1 MGNRMPP
8 ETTAGLLISS
18 LNPRTVPLDLKSI
31 YLWISLALVSVY
43 APVIS
48 ESPLR
53 AVLVL
58 PLLLFI
64 PGYLLVAALFPARG
78 DLDDI
83 ERVAL
88 SFGLSI
94 AVVPLIGL
102 ALNYT
107 PWGIRLDSIAVFL
120 VAFSLVIGLIAQFRR
135 RELPEESRL
144 RVPVG
149 AYLAAIRE
157 EFFGNSASRVLSIVL
172 VAAVLV
178 AIATTVFI
186 VVTPR
191 DGEKFTEFYILG
203 PKGKA
208 ADYPTEFMAGTPQT
222 VIIGIGNHE
231 YQEITYTV
239 ETYAVESRFN
249 NATNESTIVSATPLD
264 RFSVTVPHNQ
274 TVEQPYSFRVVD
286 SDANRLEFLLF
297 KETPPDNIPDS
308 NLTEVAYRDLHLWL
322 RVH

>member
-1 MGNRMPP
+1 MTS
-8 ETTAGLLISS
+8 ETTAGPLTGSF
-18 LNPRTVPLDLKSI
+18 NPRTIPLDLVSI
-31 YLWISLALVSVY
+31 YPGIAL
-43 APVIS
+43 
-48 ESPLR
+48 
-53 AVLVL
+53 
-58 PLLLFI
+58 
-64 PGYLLVAALFPARG
+64 
-78 DLDDI
+78 
-83 ERVAL
+83 AL

-107 PWGIRLDSIAVFL
+107 PWGIRLDPIAVTL
-120 VAFSLVIGLIAQFRR
+120 VGFSLVIGLIARFRR
-135 RELPEESRL
+135 RRLLKESRL
-144 RVPVG
+144 RVPAG
-149 AYLAAIRE
+149 TCLAAIRE
-157 EFFGNSASRVLSIVL
+157 ESSGNSAFRVLNIVL

-191 DGEKFTEFYILG
+191 DGEKYTEFYILG

-231 YQEITYTV
+231 YREITYTV

-249 NATNESTIVSATPLD
+249 NATNQSTIVSATPLD

-297 KETPPDNIPDS
+297 KETPPDDIPDS
-308 NLTEVAYRDLHLWL
+308 SLTEAAYRDLHLWL

>member
-1 MGNRMPP
+1 MPS

-18 LNPRTVPLDLKSI
+18 ANPRTIPLDLKSI
-31 YLWISLALVSVY
+31 YLWIFLALVGVY

-48 ESPLR
+48 ESLLR
-53 AVLVL
+53 VVFVL
-58 PLLLFI
+58 PFILFI
-64 PGYLLVAALFPARG
+64 PGYLLIAALFPAR
-78 DLDDI
+78 DELDGI

-94 AVVPLIGL
+94 AIVPLFVL

-107 PWGIRLDSIAVFL
+107 PWGIRLDPITITL
-120 VAFSLVIGLIAQFRR
+120 VAFSLAIGLAAQFRR
-135 RELPEESRL
+135 RELPEESRF
-144 RVPVG
+144 RVPAS
-149 AYLAAIRE
+149 AYLAAIKE
-157 EFFGNSASRVLSIVL
+157 EFSGSSTSRVDRVLSIVL

-178 AIATTVFI
+178 AVVTTVFI
-186 VVTPR
+186 VVVPKE
-191 DGEKFTEFYILG
+191 GEKFTEFYILG

-231 YQEITYTV
+231 YREITYTV
-239 ETYAVESRFN
+239 ETFAVESRLDD
-249 NATNESTIVSATPLD
+249 ATNQSTVVSATLLD

-274 TVEQPYSFRVVD
+274 TVEQPYSFRVMD
-286 SDANRLEFLLF
+286 SDTNRLEFLLF
-297 KETPPDNIPDS
+297 KETPPENLPES
-308 NLTEVAYRDLHLWL
+308 NLTSVGYRDLHLWL

>member
-1 MGNRMPP
+1 MTS
-8 ETTAGLLISS
+8 ETTTGLLIGS
-18 LNPRTVPLDLKSI
+18 LDPRTIPLDLKSI
-31 YLWISLALVSVY
+31 YLWIFLALAGMY

-53 AVLVL
+53 VVFVL
-58 PLLLFI
+58 PFILFI

-78 DLDDI
+78 DLDGI

-94 AVVPLIGL
+94 AIVPLFGL

-107 PWGIRLDSIAVFL
+107 PWGIRLDPIVIAL
-120 VAFSLVIGLIAQFRR
+120 AAFSLAVGLITQFRR
-135 RELPEESRL
+135 RELPEESRFT
-144 RVPVG
+144 VPVSS
-149 AYLAAIRE
+149 YLAAAKE
-157 EFFGNSASRVLSIVL
+157 EVSGSSTSGADRVLSIVL

-178 AIATTVFI
+178 AAATTVFI
-186 VVTPR
+186 VAVPKE
-191 DGEKFTEFYILG
+191 GEKFTEFYILG

-231 YQEITYTV
+231 YRDITYTV
-239 ETYAVESRFN
+239 ETFAVESRFD
-249 NATNESTIVSATPLD
+249 NATNQSTVVSATLLD
-264 RFSVTVPHNQ
+264 RFSITVPHNQ
-274 TVEQPYSFRVVD
+274 TVEQPYSFRIMD
-286 SDANRLEFLLF
+286 SDTNRLEFLLF
-297 KETPPDNIPDS
+297 TETPPEDIPEV
-308 NLTEVAYRDLHLWL
+308 NLTSAGYRDLHLWL

>member
-1 MGNRMPP
+1 MPP

-43 APVIS
+43 APAIS

-94 AVVPLIGL
+94 AIVPLIGL

-149 AYLAAIRE
+149 IYFAAIRE

-249 NATNESTIVSATPLD
+249 NATNQSTVVSATPLD

-297 KETPPDNIPDS
+297 KETPPADIPDS